1 MLIQPAIAIDLNTT
15 EMKILLIDDHV
26 SFCEGLIATLT
37 NIRKDYHVE
46 FDADAELVPQ
56 TLLAR
61 SDYDLF
67 IIDLMMP
74 GLGGIELIKYLNK
87 GRNHTPI
94 MVMSSVLDV
103 AVVQELLG
111 LGIIGYLPKSYSASE
126 IVAAIEGCRE
136 GKIHIPA
143 FYSQKKPSQT
153 PGSKEDEDF
162 ALSAPTVDGVTLT
175 RRQIEIISL
184 MDKGFSNQ
192 EMADTLF
199 IAKTTVKTH
208 VRHLFK
214 IFNVTNRIN
223 CLHEAKKAGLHLS
236 V

>member
-1 MLIQPAIAIDLNTT
+1 
-15 EMKILLIDDHV
+15 
-26 SFCEGLIATLT
+26 
-37 NIRKDYHVE
+37 
-46 FDADAELVPQ
+46 
-56 TLLAR
+56 
-61 SDYDLF
+61 
-67 IIDLMMP
+67 MP

-94 MVMSSVLDV
+94 MVMSSVVDV
-103 AVVQELLG
+103 DVVQELLG

-126 IVAAIEGCRE
+126 IVDAIEGCRE
-136 GKIHIPA
+136 GKIYIPA
-143 FYSQKKPSQT
+143 FYSQKKPSQI
-153 PGSKEDEDF
+153 PGSMEDEDF
-162 ALSAPTVDGVTLT
+162 ALSAPNVNGVKLT

>member
-37 NIRKDYHVE
+37 NIRKDYQVE
-46 FDADAELVPQ
+46 FDADSELVPQ

-67 IIDLMMP
+67 IMDLMMP

-94 MVMSSVLDV
+94 MVMSSVVDV

-126 IVAAIEGCRE
+126 IVDAIEGCRE

-143 FYSQKKPSQT
+143 FYSQKKPSQI
-153 PGSKEDEDF
+153 PGSMEDEYF
-162 ALSAPTVDGVTLT
+162 ALSAPTVDGVKLT
-175 RRQIEIISL
+175 RRQIEIMSL